1 MYSFVISP
9 TSFQLIFHPFKHA
22 AWWYAL
28 QITVPSTFLLTL
40 LKKTRCSSYQ
50 KKVMIEI
57 SNNDDGMYE
66 MNGWID
72 LLCSLF
78 QRQLNILRTY
88 IHKSYLFVL
97 KKCVLLSI
105 AFKSV

>member
-40 LKKTRCSSYQ
+40 LKKHDVPVT
-50 KKVMIEI
+50 KKIMIEI
-57 SNNDDGMYE
+57 SNNDDGIYE

-78 QRQLNILRTY
+78 QRQLNVLRTY
-88 IHKSYLFVL
+88 LYT
-97 KKCVLLSI
+97 
-105 AFKSV
+105 